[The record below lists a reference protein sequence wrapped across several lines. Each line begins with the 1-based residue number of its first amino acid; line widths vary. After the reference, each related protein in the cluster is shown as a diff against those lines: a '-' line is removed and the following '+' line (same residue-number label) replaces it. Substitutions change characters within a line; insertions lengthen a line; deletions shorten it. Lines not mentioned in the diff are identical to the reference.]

1 MSLRTPTPEHSQS
14 PARDPDEFLATEAT
28 RIVRAEMVRRGISFR
43 QLAEALERMEGH
55 PVESV
60 QTLINKVNRGRF
72 SLAFFL
78 RVGRAMGM
86 ETLDLAPMTPA
97 EYVRPRVG
105 RPRQSK
111 SAP

>member
-1 MSLRTPTPEHSQS
+1 MSMPERLES
-14 PARDPDEFLATEAT
+14 PSGDPDDFLASEAT

-43 QLAEALERMEGH
+43 QLAEAPERMEGH

-60 QTLINKVNRGRF
+60 QTLIHKVNRGRF

-86 ETLDLAPMTPA
+86 ESLDLNPLAPA

-111 SAP
+111 AP